1 MSPRAALIA
10 ALIAALALAAW
21 AAWLLNVPLPAVL
34 IGAALVA
41 AAAVGFARRRA
52 RNRSGRQLGG
62 G

>member
-10 ALIAALALAAW
+10 ALTAALALAAW

-41 AAAVGFARRRA
+41 
-52 RNRSGRQLGG
+52 SGIAKRKSEGG
-62 G
+62 GDAR